1 MGGVTDP
8 HISVVSTP
16 PKLGAQMRIHGGGTS
31 GGHRPQYQIPPP
43 PHHAVGAHV
52 DSGGGGGTHMGVW
65 QWGGVPSCD
74 FWGVPPLPPPQL
86 TSQRCPG
93 TANRTSVSPEGGGSS
108 PGRST
113 AQRWG
118 GGGELGCTPHKS
130 RPPPQQMG
138 YGPPPNT
145 MNAFGLQLHAGE
157 LRQNSAA
164 VGGEGV
170 LGGALESPPQDP
182 PLPR

>member
-43 PHHAVGAHV
+43 HTMQWGHTLTVGGEGAHIWV
-52 DSGGGGGTHMGVW
+52 CGNGGGFPAVIFGV
-65 QWGGVPSCD
+65 C
-74 FWGVPPLPPPQL
+74 PPCPPPNSPRSAAPAPPIAPQ
-86 TSQRCPG
+86 CPLK
-93 TANRTSVSPEGGGSS
+93 GGG
-108 PGRST
+108 PPRAEALHNDG
-113 AQRWG
+113 G